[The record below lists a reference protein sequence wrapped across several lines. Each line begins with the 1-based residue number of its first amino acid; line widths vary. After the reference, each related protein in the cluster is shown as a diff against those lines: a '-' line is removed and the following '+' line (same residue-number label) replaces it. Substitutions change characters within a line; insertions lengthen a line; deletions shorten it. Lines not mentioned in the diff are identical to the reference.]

1 MIEENKNNPLYGDE
15 TRMILTS
22 DYKGLTYSIITFGT
36 HLGGI
41 MPIGVLCSIL
51 NII

>member
-15 TRMILTS
+15 KRMILTS

-41 MPIGVLCSIL
+41 MPIGVICSIL